1 MNQKFSFKKDEMLDF
16 VFEIKKEE
24 VTPEGFFKGYAS
36 TFGGPPDSV
45 NDIVLSGAFKKTLK
59 NKGRNGNGIAL
70 LWSHDSRAPIGTWTS
85 IREDDTGLS
94 VEGIVEPQA
103 TPNGIPVLKI
113 MRLGGVKG
121 LSIGYNTV
129 LSEFDEKKRIRTIK
143 EVELWEISLCTFPAN
158 TRASVTSV
166 KNILEARTE
175 RELEDALRDAGLS
188 RDASKYIVKLTKH
201 GLREAGKEAEK
212 TNISSVLSEL
222 RRVNLELT
230 MTEIQQVLQANF

>member
-1 MNQKFSFKKDEMLDF
+1 MNWKLSLKRDEILDF
-16 VFEIKKEE
+16 AFEIKKEE
-24 VTPEGFFKGYAS
+24 VTPEGSFKGYAS

-70 LWSHDSRAPIGTWTS
+70 LWSHDSKAPIGIWTS
-85 IREDDTGLS
+85 IREDDTGLY
-94 VEGIVEPQA
+94 VEGIVEPGA
-103 TPNGIPVLKI
+103 NPNGIPILKV

-175 RELEDALRDAGLS
+175 RELEGALRDAGLS
-188 RDASKYIVKLTKH
+188 REASKYIIKLTKQ
-201 GLREAGKEAEK
+201 GLRDAGKGAEK
-212 TNISSVLSEL
+212 INISSVLSEL
-222 RRVNLELT
+222 QRVNLELSL
-230 MTEIQQVLQANF
+230 TEIQQAVQANF